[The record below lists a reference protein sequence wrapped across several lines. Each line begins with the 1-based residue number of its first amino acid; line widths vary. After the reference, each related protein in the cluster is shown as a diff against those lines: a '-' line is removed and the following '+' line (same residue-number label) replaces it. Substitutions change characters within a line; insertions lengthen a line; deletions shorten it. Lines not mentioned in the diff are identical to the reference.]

1 MPACG
6 ANSLYWFRAYDG
18 RFEKGIEDR
27 RIKLGCVQP
36 GETSATFG
44 DALRK
49 LVDQSTYLY
58 LDGNRYWYS
67 TQASVSR
74 LAQER
79 AAGLP
84 LDDVLEATRQ
94 ILKDQE
100 KQRGDL
106 AKVQACPSS
115 INEVVDEPE
124 ARLVILGP
132 EHSHTPKQ
140 DSSPARLYAAQ
151 ILDRGGAGE
160 VR

>member
-1 MPACG
+1 
-6 ANSLYWFRAYDG
+6 
-18 RFEKGIEDR
+18 
-27 RIKLGCVQP
+27 
-36 GETSATFG
+36 
-44 DALRK
+44 
-49 LVDQSTYLY
+49 
-58 LDGNRYWYS
+58 
-67 TQASVSR
+67 
-74 LAQER
+74 
-79 AAGLP
+79 LP

-151 ILDRGGAGE
+151 ILDRGGAGRNCANMLVFLAADQAKWTDLE
-160 VR
+160 